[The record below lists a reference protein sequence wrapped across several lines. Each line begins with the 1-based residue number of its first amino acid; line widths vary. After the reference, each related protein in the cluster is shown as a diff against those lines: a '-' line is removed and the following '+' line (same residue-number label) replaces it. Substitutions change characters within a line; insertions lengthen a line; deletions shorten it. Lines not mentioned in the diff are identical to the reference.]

1 MKYLFTMANKRFAF
15 TLIFFSVFGFLQAQK
30 NTDSPYSRYG
40 IGNINPVTF
49 NGNFGLGGA
58 GIAWR
63 PFQYKPLVY
72 DSLSRSNA
80 NLNDR
85 GSNFINA
92 VNPASF
98 SNISLTTF
106 EFSAISRNAQYIS
119 GEQTRTGTN
128 TQFSHMSLALPLGKK
143 VGMAFGIKPYT
154 LVGYDYANADT
165 VNNEAAFSSYEGS
178 GGVNEM
184 YIGFGFEFL
193 KNFSFGMSGSYY
205 FGEIIDNRRVVYE
218 SAGSGFFNSLDERTT
233 RVNSVAYKAGL
244 QYFRHLNDDYRIV
257 AGVTLSPRDQLGAE
271 QTRLLRNYSG
281 SPGTENFLDTAL
293 FQEAS
298 KMNVANMAVLGF
310 GFAFEKKTHWM
321 LTADVRLNTWG
332 NSDLSSDVE
341 LANGQTIH
349 VGFDKY
355 VNTTGFGSYFSKIG
369 YRSGLRYNSSLV
381 RIDNEDVSEFGI
393 SFGLTIPLR
402 KTFSTLNIG
411 AEVGQRGKDENGLV
425 QENFFNLQLGVT
437 INDKWFIKRQY
448 D

>member
-1 MKYLFTMANKRFAF
+1 M
-15 TLIFFSVFGFLQAQK
+15 
-30 NTDSPYSRYG
+30 
-40 IGNINPVTF
+40 
-49 NGNFGLGGA
+49 
-58 GIAWR
+58 
-63 PFQYKPLVY
+63 
-72 DSLSRSNA
+72 
-80 NLNDR
+80 
-85 GSNFINA
+85 
-92 VNPASF
+92 
-98 SNISLTTF
+98 
-106 EFSAISRNAQYIS
+106 
-119 GEQTRTGTN
+119 
-128 TQFSHMSLALPLGKK
+128 
-143 VGMAFGIKPYT
+143 
-154 LVGYDYANADT
+154 
-165 VNNEAAFSSYEGS
+165 
-178 GGVNEM
+178 
-184 YIGFGFEFL
+184 
-193 KNFSFGMSGSYY
+193 
-205 FGEIIDNRRVVYE
+205 
-218 SAGSGFFNSLDERTT
+218 
-233 RVNSVAYKAGL
+233 NSVAYKAGL